1 MKRYHEPCQQ
11 EPGWCVRPGTPAHC
25 LCGHYYPQECQGG
38 HPILLGTE
46 VQKITSQAAQ
56 GVAFTKIAQQ
66 TGRTLG
72 TVRKVVHG
80 VRNVRLVV
88 RA

>member
-1 MKRYHEPCQQ
+1 VKRYHEPCQQ
-11 EPGWCVRPGTPAHC
+11 EPGWCVRPGAPAHC
-25 LCGHYYPQECQGG
+25 LCGHCYPQQCEGG
-38 HPILLGTE
+38 HPVLPGTD
-46 VQKITSQAAQ
+46 VRKITSLAAE
-56 GVAFTKIAQQ
+56 GVAFTKIAQLAGH
-66 TGRTLG
+66 TVG

>member
-11 EPGWCVRPGTPAHC
+11 QPGWCVRPGTPAHC
-25 LCGHYYPQECQGG
+25 LCGHYYPQQCQGG

-46 VQKITSQAAQ
+46 VRKITSLVAQ
-56 GVAFTKIAQQ
+56 GVSFTKIARQ
-66 TGRTLG
+66 TGHTLG
-72 TVRKVVHG
+72 TVRTIVDG
-80 VRNVRLVV
+80 DRNVRLVV